1 MLTKSVNVTEDS
13 NSVLIPIEERDTK
26 FEEIQNKYQDYW
38 YNIVVDNNKTLLG
51 SDEQGEKIFRIFPE
65 PKEDEHIE

>member
-13 NSVLIPIEERDTK
+13 NSVLIPIEEKDTK

-65 PKEDEHIE
+65 PKEGETNE

>member
-13 NSVLIPIEERDTK
+13 NSMLIPIEEKDTK

-51 SDEQGEKIFRIFPE
+51 SDEQGEKIFRIYPE
-65 PKEDEHIE
+65 PKEGETNE